1 MEKIFNWGTTVSK
14 EELVRKINEL
24 ANIVLD
30 NTTKDNKLFTEI
42 DKSSFYTK
50 RFPDLFKLTVF
61 NKDGK
66 KYNPDDPNDRV
77 FGISIKDINLETDE
91 EGYVKYEINQSNIKH
106 TPNEIDNRIL
116 NAYIISRIIVDTV
129 NYCNAKYKF
138 FVPKESDLYNACYTL
153 VEFVLYLRL
162 MDISPERQFSTLIY
176 LIDAIDNDSINM
188 FYTLAHRLGIPLYS
202 GDSDIF
208 LEQLHNSFYK
218 VQSCCRIHS
227 DEFNISVEKV
237 HNDVICFELADIY
250 SAPSD
255 KYFMLGDKKISL
267 TLDISTNQTL
277 PSNSLF
283 KKDMECLLDN
293 SGLQCFKFTDD
304 VRELYR
310 DVGLYNIMAERI
322 TKYKNNSKYSVVKIF
337 NYSLSDDDEYSICES
352 SSSSLS
358 LDYIHH
364 TIIDGLLPRTIFK
377 YTYESRDRIMVLPM
391 LEAEFRH
398 MVKNAMKGDEVDME
412 ELNKDI

>member
-14 EELVRKINEL
+14 EELVGKINEL
-24 ANIVLD
+24 TNIVLD

-91 EGYVKYEINQSNIKH
+91 EGYVKYETNQSNIRH

-116 NAYIISRIIVDTV
+116 NAYIISRIIVDIV

-138 FVPKESDLYNACYTL
+138 FVPKESDLYNACYAL

-202 GDSDIF
+202 GYSDIF
-208 LEQLHNSFYK
+208 LEQLHNSFYNAYK
-218 VQSCCRIHS
+218 
-227 DEFNISVEKV
+227 DNAD
-237 HNDVICFELADIY
+237 NDLVYFELADIY

-283 KKDMECLLDN
+283 KKDMDCLLDN

-310 DVGLYNIMAERI
+310 DVGVYNIMAERI
-322 TKYKNNSKYSVVKIF
+322 TKYKNNSKYSVVKVF
-337 NYSLSDDDEYSICES
+337 NYSLSDNDEYSICKS
-352 SSSSLS
+352 SSTSLS

-398 MVKNAMKGDEVDME
+398 MVKNAMKAEEAVEVLE
-412 ELNKDI
+412 ELN

>member
-14 EELVRKINEL
+14 EELVGKINEL

-91 EGYVKYEINQSNIKH
+91 EGYVKYETNQSNIKH

-116 NAYIISRIIVDTV
+116 NAYIISRIIVDIV

-138 FVPKESDLYNACYTL
+138 FIPKECDLYNTCYAL
-153 VEFVLYLRL
+153 VELVLYLRL

-176 LIDAIDNDSINM
+176 LIDAIDNGSINM

-202 GDSDIF
+202 GYSDIF
-208 LEQLHNSFYK
+208 LEQLHNSFYNAYK
-218 VQSCCRIHS
+218 
-227 DEFNISVEKV
+227 DNAD
-237 HNDVICFELADIY
+237 NDLVYFELADIY

-283 KKDMECLLDN
+283 KNDMDCLLDN

-310 DVGLYNIMAERI
+310 DVGVYNIMAERI
-322 TKYKNNSKYSVVKIF
+322 TKYKNNSKYNVVKVF
-337 NYSLSDDDEYSICES
+337 NYSLSDNDEYSICES
-352 SSSSLS
+352 SSTSLS

-398 MVKNAMKGDEVDME
+398 MVKNAMKAEEAVEVLE
-412 ELNKDI
+412 ELN

>member
-14 EELVRKINEL
+14 EELVGKINEL
-24 ANIVLD
+24 TNIVLD

-91 EGYVKYEINQSNIKH
+91 EGYVKYETNQSNIKH

-116 NAYIISRIIVDTV
+116 NAYIISRIIVDIV

-138 FVPKESDLYNACYTL
+138 FIPKECDLYNTCYAL
-153 VEFVLYLRL
+153 VELVLYLRL

-176 LIDAIDNDSINM
+176 LIDAIDNGSINM

-202 GDSDIF
+202 GYSDIF
-208 LEQLHNSFYK
+208 LEQLHNSFYNAYK
-218 VQSCCRIHS
+218 
-227 DEFNISVEKV
+227 DNAD
-237 HNDVICFELADIY
+237 NDLVYFELADIY

-283 KKDMECLLDN
+283 KNDMDCLLDN

-310 DVGLYNIMAERI
+310 DVGVYNIMAERI
-322 TKYKNNSKYSVVKIF
+322 TKYKNNSKYNVVKVF
-337 NYSLSDDDEYSICES
+337 NYSLSDNDEYSICES
-352 SSSSLS
+352 STTSLS

-377 YTYESRDRIMVLPM
+377 YTYESRDRIMILPM

-398 MVKNAMKGDEVDME
+398 MVKNAMKAEEAVEVLE
-412 ELNKDI
+412 ELN